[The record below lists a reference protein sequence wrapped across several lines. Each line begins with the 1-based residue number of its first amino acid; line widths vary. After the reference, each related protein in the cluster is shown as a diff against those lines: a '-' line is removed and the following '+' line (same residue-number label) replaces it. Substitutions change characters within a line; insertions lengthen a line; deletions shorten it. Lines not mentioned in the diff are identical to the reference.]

1 MLKTLLILLLL
12 LNSLAAISDW
22 RVDPEGSHIG
32 FASVKNDLIAEN
44 HTFTQVS
51 GKVSDRGMARIEV
64 ILASVETLI
73 PIRNERMQTMLFNIA
88 EYPIAVVKSQV
99 PVDQLSAINAGESM
113 SLNINIVIELH
124 GTELRKS
131 VPVKVT
137 NLGSGSYDVTSLGPI
152 IVHASQFALSNNI
165 EALRAIAGLQSIDLM
180 IPVTF
185 DLRLFATD

>member
-32 FASVKNDLIAEN
+32 FASVKNDLITEN

-51 GKVSDRGMARIEV
+51 GKVSDRGVARIDV
-64 ILASVETLI
+64 TLASVETMI
-73 PIRNERMQTMLFNIA
+73 PVRNERMRTMLFNIA
-88 EYPIAVVKSQV
+88 EYPLAVVKSQV
-99 PVDQLSAINAGESM
+99 PVDQFTAMDVGESM
-113 SLNINIVIELH
+113 TLKIDIVIELH
-124 GTELRKS
+124 KTELRKS

-152 IVHASQFALSNNI
+152 IVHASQFALSDNV
-165 EALRAIAGLQSIDLM
+165 EALREIAGLHSIDLM
-180 IPVTF
+180 VPVTF
-185 DLRLFATD
+185 DLRLVAAN

>member
-51 GKVSDRGMARIEV
+51 GKVSDQGIARIDV
-64 ILASVETLI
+64 TLASVETMI
-73 PIRNERMQTMLFNIA
+73 PVRNERMQTMLFNIA
-88 EYPIAVVKSQV
+88 EYPLAVVKSQV
-99 PVDQLSAINAGESM
+99 PVDQLTAMDVGESM
-113 SLNINIVIELH
+113 TLNIDIVIELH
-124 GTELRKS
+124 ETELRKS

-152 IVHASQFALSNNI
+152 IVHASQFALSDNI
-165 EALRAIAGLQSIDLM
+165 EALREIAGLHSIDLM
-180 IPVTF
+180 VPVTF
-185 DLRLFATD
+185 DLRLVAAN